1 MIKKRK
7 KHLKKSVVI
16 VLGVLAGLLI
26 LSIFYFFMMKKEDP
40 YLKFHGYQ
48 KDNKEIGKIIH
59 YESKDKDYFE
69 AYHYPKF
76 KEAPLD
82 TKIKSYINKLKE
94 TKKKADY
101 IYTLDYES
109 HKVFDSYLSLLFTK
123 KDYDE
128 KHKLKSEEQFTM
140 NYDLKHKKLLQ
151 IEDIFRSNYKFQFAD
166 LFKNG
171 NPMFLLQT
179 SGIRFYDQKQ
189 VTDMNY
195 NELKS
200 WMALKNPNIPSI
212 GSNVVAV
219 DAMADIDPNRA
230 MVAFTFDDGPNS
242 NTTNQVLDA
251 FGRVRGSATFFML
264 GSRAINN
271 PDIVKRIVRE
281 GHEIGNH
288 SMSHANLSKGDATL
302 INNEFFQTQNVLYEM
317 TGHEPTVF
325 RPPYGAISDLMK
337 SIIPL
342 PMTLWSIDTLDWKT
356 RDTQAIVSSVMS
368 RVHDGSIILLHD
380 IYGTSASAIDILLP
394 KLQEQGYQFVTIDE
408 LNQYRPK

>member
-1 MIKKRK
+1 
-7 KHLKKSVVI
+7 
-16 VLGVLAGLLI
+16 
-26 LSIFYFFMMKKEDP
+26 
-40 YLKFHGYQ
+40 
-48 KDNKEIGKIIH
+48 
-59 YESKDKDYFE
+59 E

-189 VTDMNY
+189 VKDMNY

-325 RPPYGAISDLMK
+325 RPPYGAISELMK